1 MRRALAKKPAQCA
14 RRKRAENK
22 VSKVG
27 HNRRAVGTKKVE
39 GPLTHQEMLN
49 FLAADQ
55 RVCLGIARA
64 LLHNEQWAEEIL
76 SDCALSAT
84 AQIGAGKV
92 RADTAARFHAWLHKV
107 IRFSCYRFLKRQKPE
122 LEWNETTA
130 NKQIDK
136 FGDEDCQVIGVSKKC
151 PSADDQ

>member
-1 MRRALAKKPAQCA
+1 
-14 RRKRAENK
+14 
-22 VSKVG
+22 
-27 HNRRAVGTKKVE
+27 
-39 GPLTHQEMLN
+39 
-49 FLAADQ
+49 
-55 RVCLGIARA
+55 VCLGIARA

-151 PSADDQ
+151 PLLPVYRSVHAFAWLQHIQAGGQKGRSLFAELCRPMRAVWIEATRTRPLLF